1 MIEPIAD
8 TVPAAWPVGLTLAF
22 AGVAGVA
29 ERVRSQRRR
38 LRLNRALH
46 ELRRPLQALALASSH
61 RALAGRDQI
70 DQALAALGL
79 LDREVNGGRAEDGAS
94 PVEVRPVAAA
104 AVARW
109 QPAAAACGRGLSLSW
124 NASCSL
130 VRCDDAA
137 LSRALDNLLANSI
150 EHGRGPIRVDGVVRA
165 QHLRL
170 LVADGADAGLWRHAP
185 ERQGE
190 AELPLRRD
198 LGRARHDVRRGHGLR
213 LVADV
218 AQACGGRFAACRHDA
233 GATAV
238 LELPLAP
245 AR

>member
-8 TVPAAWPVGLTLAF
+8 LAPVAWPMALTLATVG
-22 AGVAGVA
+22 AA
-29 ERVRSQRRR
+29 ERVRSRRR
-38 LRLNRALH
+38 RRRLNRALH
-46 ELRRPLQALALASSH
+46 ELRRPLQALALASS
-61 RALAGRDQI
+61 RRRLAGRDQL

-79 LDREVNGGRAEDGAS
+79 LDREVNGGQGRGE
-94 PVEVRPVAAA
+94 PTCVEVLDVAEA

-124 NASCSL
+124 SANGSHVL
-130 VRCDDAA
+130 CDGAA
-137 LSRALDNLLANSI
+137 LARALDNLLANSI

-165 QHLRL
+165 EHLRL
-170 LVADGADAGLWRHAP
+170 LVADGADAGLWSHVP
-185 ERQGE
+185 ERRGE
-190 AELPLRRD
+190 VLRRD
-198 LGRARHDVRRGHGLR
+198 LVPSSRDVRHGHGLQ

-218 AQACGGRFAACRHDA
+218 ALECGGRFAACRHDA

-238 LELPLAP
+238 LELPLAS